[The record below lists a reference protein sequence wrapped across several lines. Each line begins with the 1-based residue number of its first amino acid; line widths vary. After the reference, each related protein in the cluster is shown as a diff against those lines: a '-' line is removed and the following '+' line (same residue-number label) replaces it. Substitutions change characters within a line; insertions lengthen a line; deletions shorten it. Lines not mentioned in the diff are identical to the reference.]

1 MNWLSPVTPDKF
13 PYSHNNKITLSQI
26 SRQVSYTVSQTSMG
40 TQRQGLRILYELSI
54 FILSLKK
61 VFSSVQDRSL
71 LQRQFTMK
79 GHLSIH

>member
-71 LQRQFTMK
+71 LQR
-79 GHLSIH
+79 